1 MKVKQY
7 LFDNLKNVGGWKTN
21 RKILVISV
29 DDYGNVRLDSQK
41 ARKSM
46 DLAGLKV
53 LSRFDAYDTLES
65 RRDLEMLYEVLDS
78 VRDSKDRAAVFTPFA
93 MPSNINFEAMAEQ
106 DYQSYIPE
114 NLPET
119 YRKLEDFQP
128 DAYRGA
134 WGLWQEGIDRGLMVP
149 QFHGREHLNLKSFEA
164 KLAARDTEVL
174 TALKNRSYT
183 SISKSGFPNISYT
196 AAYEFEELE
205 ENQSFKLILQ
215 DGLNRF
221 AQVYGYE
228 SVHFNPPGGR
238 EHPMIHPF
246 LKEKGVKY
254 LDTPFIKRQH
264 EGRGKYQKSLNWTG
278 KRNREGQI
286 FQVRN
291 VVFEPTDNCRINWV
305 DYSFRQIATA
315 FKWNKPAIVS
325 SHRVNFCGEID
336 PENRRRG
343 LAALKALLE
352 RVVKHYP
359 DVEFMSSVELGDTIS
374 QTLKA

>member
-1 MKVKQY
+1 VKQA
-7 LFDNLKNVGGWKTN
+7 LLDNIKNIPGWKSA
-21 RKILVISV
+21 RKILVLSV

-41 ARKSM
+41 ARKAM
-46 DLAGLKV
+46 NEAGLKV

-78 VRDSKDRAAVFTPFA
+78 VRDSKERAAVFTPFA
-93 MPSNINFEAMAEQ
+93 MPANINFEAMAEQ

-119 YRKLEDFQP
+119 YRKLEALQP
-128 DAYRGA
+128 KAYQGA
-134 WGLWQEGIDRGLMVP
+134 WDLWQEGIEKALMVP

-174 TALKNRSYT
+174 MALKNRSYT

-205 ENQSFKLILQ
+205 ENQSFKFILQ
-215 DGLNRF
+215 DGLDRF
-221 AQVYGYE
+221 EEVYGYK

-264 EGRGKYQKSLNWTG
+264 EGGGRYQKSLNWTG
-278 KRNREGQI
+278 KQNKEGLI
-286 FQVRN
+286 LQVRN
-291 VVFEPTDNCRINWV
+291 VVFEPTDNRGFDWV

-336 PENRRRG
+336 PENRRKG

-359 DVEFMSSVELGDTIS
+359 DVEFMSSVELGDTIAQS
-374 QTLKA
+374 LKP